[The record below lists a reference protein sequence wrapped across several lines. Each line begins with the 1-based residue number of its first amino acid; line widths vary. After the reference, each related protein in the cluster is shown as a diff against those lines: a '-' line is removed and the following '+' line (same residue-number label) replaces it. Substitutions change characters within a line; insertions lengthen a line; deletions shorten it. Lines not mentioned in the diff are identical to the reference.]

1 MRIDVRGQHGNRL
14 GRVEIDEASRPL
26 RVRPPLADRDVF
38 LDWDGAI
45 DDSGHLRSCI
55 VCGHP
60 RVYRARSLP
69 QMTPFVVLLALGLAT
84 IALLG
89 FATSPA
95 FLALLAIV
103 LVADI
108 GVLVLARTRLVC
120 YRCGSVYERLGI
132 ARYHQHWDSATAER
146 DAPADAAP
154 DVLPDLPSD
163 VSDQPEQTS

>member
-1 MRIDVRGQHGNRL
+1 MQIDVRDQDGTRL
-14 GRVEIDEASRPL
+14 GRVELDEAARPL
-26 RVRPPLADRDVF
+26 RIRPPLADRDVF
-38 LDWDGAI
+38 LDWDGAV
-45 DDSGHLRSCI
+45 DDAGHLRSCV

-69 QMTPFVVLLALGLAT
+69 QMTPFVVLLALGLAM

-95 FLALLAIV
+95 FLALLAVV
-103 LVADI
+103 LVLDI

-132 ARYHQHWDSATAER
+132 ARYHRHWDPAVAER
-146 DAPADAAP
+146 DT
-154 DVLPDLPSD
+154 PSAGS
-163 VSDQPEQTS
+163 VQSERTP